1 MSTVIHKVIIYYI
14 DSFLRVYD
22 GGTPIEVRGEIFVA
36 NTEENWKYMVK
47 NIFVNPQDLYL
58 KIIYDVYD
66 PVILKYCFQFFSE
79 VCELRI
85 VNIRDEA
92 ISLYN
97 LLQARTINVGGYVFG
112 MQNGTNVLLDT
123 EDADIEIDFDDMF
136 NTRYF
141 VQHILAK
148 EDNLERKAR
157 ELDRLRNVH
166 KKLIKRLEQLSKQ

>member
-1 MSTVIHKVIIYYI
+1 M
-14 DSFLRVYD
+14 
-22 GGTPIEVRGEIFVA
+22 
-36 NTEENWKYMVK
+36 
-47 NIFVNPQDLYL
+47 
-58 KIIYDVYD
+58 
-66 PVILKYCFQFFSE
+66 
-79 VCELRI
+79 CELRI